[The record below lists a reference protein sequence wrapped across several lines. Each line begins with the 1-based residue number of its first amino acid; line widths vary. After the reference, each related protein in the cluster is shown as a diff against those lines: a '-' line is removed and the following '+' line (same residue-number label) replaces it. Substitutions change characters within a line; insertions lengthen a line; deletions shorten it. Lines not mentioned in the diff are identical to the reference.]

1 MASTIRA
8 TLVQT
13 SWTGDKETMIKAHEE
28 YAREAAS
35 SFWRLDPAAEP
46 AGGIGDVFLRH
57 HI

>member
-8 TLVQT
+8 ALVQT

-35 SFWRLDPAAEP
+35 SFWRLGGSYQLAEP
-46 AGGIGDVFLRH
+46 ASRDR
-57 HI
+57 